1 MTHHPSLIILSN
13 VVVIKAFPKRKTW
26 LNRSMPFRLRVSL
39 AILLGLLTLIF
50 VGPFV
55 TPVRPL
61 ENMVSASSLADE
73 TSQFIK
79 LNGVDIH
86 YKTAGDPNS
95 EQSFILLHGFGSS
108 VYTWHE
114 LMPAL
119 AKLGFVIAF
128 DRPAFGLTE
137 RLLREDWGEDN
148 PYTPEAQL
156 AFIDALM
163 NAFNLSQ
170 TILVGHSAG
179 GAIAAEFALENPEKV
194 SQLILLDA
202 TLYSNGSVPAWSK
215 FILYSPQFNRI
226 GPLLMRQFSGKPG
239 TEFLESSWYSPAAID
254 EQTRTAYKEPLSIID
269 WDKALWELS
278 RASKEPKLAN
288 RLQEL
293 STATLVIS
301 GENDNI
307 VPLRFSEQAAKDLA
321 NANFA
326 SIADCGH
333 VPQEECP
340 QETQRTILEWLAKQG
355 LN

>member
-1 MTHHPSLIILSN
+1 
-13 VVVIKAFPKRKTW
+13 
-26 LNRSMPFRLRVSL
+26 MPFRLRVSL
-39 AILLGLLTLIF
+39 AILLGLFTLVF
-50 VGPFV
+50 VGPLI
-55 TPVRPL
+55 TTVRPL
-61 ENMVSASSLADE
+61 ENTVSAKSLADE

-86 YKTAGDPNS
+86 YKTAGDPTS
-95 EQSFILLHGFGSS
+95 ERSFILLHGFGSS
-108 VYTWHE
+108 VYSWHE

-119 AKLGFVIAF
+119 SDLGFVIAF

-137 RLLREDWGEDN
+137 RLLKEDWGEDN

-156 AFIDALM
+156 AFIEALM
-163 NAFNLSQ
+163 NAFNLTDS
-170 TILVGHSAG
+170 ILVGHSAG
-179 GAIAAEFALENPEKV
+179 GAIAAEFTLENPEKV

-239 TEFLESSWYSPAAID
+239 TEFLESSWYNPANID
-254 EQTRTAYKEPLSIID
+254 EQTRAAYQEPLSIND

-293 STATLVIS
+293 NTPTLVMS
-301 GENDNI
+301 GEDDKI
-307 VPLRFSEQAAKDLA
+307 VPLRFSEQAAQDLV
-321 NANFA
+321 NATLVT
-326 SIADCGH
+326 IADCGH

-340 QETQRTILEWLAKQG
+340 QETQTALLEWLARQG